1 VVPSVNQQSD
11 DSDADSEPAYLD
23 LEPEYFSGNDID
35 YGSEPVFDQADDA
48 QFSQAPTAPV
58 SETIILPEPWA
69 AFSAKLPLSGMAAQL
84 ARQSEW
90 VAVSGRAITLR
101 VASKA
106 LAEGA
111 HADRLRAVLTEYF
124 GFVVQV
130 HFEIG
135 AGQGQSAHAVDLAAQ
150 AARQQAAEHSVTID
164 PFVQALVKD
173 FGAQVVPGSIRP
185 GHAAL

>member
-1 VVPSVNQQSD
+1 M
-11 DSDADSEPAYLD
+11 
-23 LEPEYFSGNDID
+23 
-35 YGSEPVFDQADDA
+35 FDQADDA
-48 QFSQAPTAPV
+48 QFAQAPAKPV
-58 SETIILPEPWA
+58 SDTIVLPEPWA
-69 AFSAKLPLSGMAAQL
+69 GFSAKLPLSGMAAQL

-130 HFEIG
+130 YFEIG

-150 AARQQAAEHSVTID
+150 AARQQAAEHSVTVD
-164 PFVQALVKD
+164 PFVQALMKD
-173 FGAQVVPGSIRP
+173 FGAHVVPGSIRP
-185 GHAAL
+185 GHAAI